1 MYRKEASDE
10 RPRPDPAPEGA
21 AGLEGRMSRL
31 QNKLRAQKS
40 IGFATLTGMIG
51 STLLTVAVVPSLFVV
66 LQQIEARL
74 TSPQARSAA
83 WRRMSSTSKN
93 SRRLRHHRLR
103 LH

>member
-1 MYRKEASDE
+1 MQFLFAGHMLDADRRE
-10 RPRPDPAPEGA
+10 RRRGA
-21 AGLEGRMSRL
+21 
-31 QNKLRAQKS
+31 NAQKS

-83 WRRMSSTSKN
+83 
-93 SRRLRHHRLR
+93 
-103 LH
+103 

>member
-1 MYRKEASDE
+1 MLDADRRE
-10 RPRPDPAPEGA
+10 RRRGA
-21 AGLEGRMSRL
+21 
-31 QNKLRAQKS
+31 NAQKS
-40 IGFATLTGMIG
+40 IGFATLSGMIG

-93 SRRLRHHRLR
+93 SNAPAAPPPLTIALTKFV
-103 LH
+103 